1 MTRLGT
7 YATRLWW
14 DEARNERD
22 QLSTCLLI
30 VRQTVLD
37 PPRDKVIRTQAELKQ
52 TRNERDEALVER
64 DEARNERDELG
75 ACLVDIADD
84 ITAEASNLANNS
96 RRRTAQEIL
105 LSLYMIDGILEKYAG
120 RENELYNNLVAK
132 YGLGTLLSHGYCP
145 PFDDPPSDALTSATS
160 SYPEALAKVAAELDK
175 IRAELDQT
183 RAERDEL
190 AETIQRM
197 QEESKE
203 KEDDGN
209 DEDEDDDE
217 DDEDDEG
224 GEEGAASGA
233 EDATGAA
240 GDVAAAQ

>member
-37 PPRDKVIRTQAELKQ
+37 PLRDKVIRTQAELKQ

-96 RRRTAQEIL
+96 QRRTARDIL
-105 LSLYMIDGILEKYAG
+105 LSLYADVQPEKVDMIDGILEKYAG

-203 KEDDGN
+203 KDEDDG
-209 DEDEDDDE
+209 DDADEDDDG
-217 DDEDDEG
+217 DDSTVTWEM
-224 GEEGAASGA
+224 
-233 EDATGAA
+233 
-240 GDVAAAQ
+240 